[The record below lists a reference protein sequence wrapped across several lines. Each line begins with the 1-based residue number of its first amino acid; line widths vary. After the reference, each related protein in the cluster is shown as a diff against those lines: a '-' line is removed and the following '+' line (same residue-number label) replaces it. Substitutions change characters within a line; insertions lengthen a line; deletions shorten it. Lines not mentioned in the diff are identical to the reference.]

1 MATLRV
7 IGSAPEGGALVLASD
22 EGERFT
28 LPVTDELRNAVRN
41 APAAQEHSRALSMS
55 PREIQRRIR
64 AGLTAAELAELT
76 GMDLETLARYEAPV
90 LAERSYIAE
99 LARSTRVGRESGSP
113 ILGELV
119 TDRLASR
126 GVTLDRV
133 RWDAWRAAQGPWH
146 VGVEYPV
153 EGRAAQAVWTFDH
166 GARTVEAQDEE
177 SRWLTETE
185 LLDVPVPRRHL
196 SSVPANAPSSPA
208 TSSSGPATA
217 TVTPLHGSPAPEPEP
232 GPSTEELL
240 DGLASKRG
248 TREPVEAGDD
258 EEFEGFGPTQARG
271 AGRAS
276 ATGRRG
282 ARKGGRASVPSWDEI
297 VFGATSE

>member
-1 MATLRV
+1 MTMLRV

-22 EGERFT
+22 DGERFT
-28 LPVTDELRNAVRN
+28 LPVTDELRNALRN
-41 APAAQEHSRALSMS
+41 APAAQEHSQALSMS

-76 GMDLETLARYEAPV
+76 GLDLDTLARYEAPV

-99 LARSTRVGRESGSP
+99 LARSTRVGREAGSP
-113 ILGELV
+113 MLGELV

-153 EGRAAQAVWTFDH
+153 DGRSTQAVWTFDH
-166 GARTVEAQDEE
+166 GARTVEAQDDE

-185 LLDVPVPRRHL
+185 LLDVPMARRHL
-196 SSVPANAPSSPA
+196 SPVPVGAPAAAPSP
-208 TSSSGPATA
+208 TA
-217 TVTPLHGSPAPEPEP
+217 TVTPLHGSPEPE
-232 GPSTEELL
+232 PSTEELL

-248 TREPVEAGDD
+248 TREPVESPLAED
-258 EEFEGFGPTQARG
+258 EEFEGFGPAQARE
-271 AGRAS
+271 AGRSRAAS
-276 ATGRRG
+276 GGRRG
-282 ARKGGRASVPSWDEI
+282 GRKSGRASVPSWDEI